1 MKSMQKKY
9 FKVLGISLV
18 VFILDQLTKMWV
30 VAKIPFGTQKT
41 IWEGIFD
48 LVHVRNE
55 GAAFGILSS
64 WNSGFRETFFYVLSV
79 LALIFIFHF
88 IKKTNDTDKKALFSM
103 SLILGGALGNV
114 ADRIFR
120 GSVVDFLSFHYHDKS
135 VTIGRHVID
144 LVWPAFNVA
153 DTGITV
159 GVLVLLFSMIFSKKP

>member
-1 MKSMQKKY
+1 MNKKKY

-41 IWEGIFD
+41 IWEGFFD

-55 GAAFGILSS
+55 GAAFGILSN
-64 WNSGFRETFFYVLSV
+64 WNSGYRETFFYVLSF

-88 IKKTNDTDKKALFSM
+88 IKKTQETDKKALVSM
-103 SLILGGALGNV
+103 GLILGGALGNIV
-114 ADRIFR
+114 DRIFR

-153 DTGITV
+153 VTGITI
-159 GVLVLLFSMIFSKKP
+159 GVSVLLVSMIFSKKP